1 MISKKDGYPKKV
13 QSLSW
18 PVSHL
23 KGVGPKRARLL
34 AQKALHTVLDLLFFT
49 PLRYEDRTTICP
61 IHETQEGV
69 PLLVKGKVIYGGE
82 EKFYSRRKRLFRI
95 RLRDQKS
102 VLDLIWFNYKKPH
115 LHRFAAQGTQLLAY
129 GTIRIN
135 RGYRQMIH
143 PEVSLYDTVG
153 DEDTESRLAFYP
165 VYSTVAGISGTA
177 LRSFMRSALDQYA
190 EALVDPVPPE
200 TAQGLGLPELDQA
213 LRSVH
218 FPDRQSSIDEL
229 NRFATPSHRRL
240 LFDRFFLVMLVM
252 AFRKKS
258 REKGICPVFCAPPD
272 MNKELE
278 RMLPFKLTAQ
288 QIRAVQDIAKDLASG
303 KPMNRLL
310 LGDVGCGKTIVA
322 AVAAYITLKN
332 KRQVALMAPTQVLA
346 TQHLEYFTQLSD
358 KMGFRPV
365 LLTSGLRKAD
375 RRETYDKIRNGSY
388 NLIIGTQAL
397 IQDEPV
403 FYNLGLAVIDE
414 QHRFGVR
421 ERALMDR
428 KGDNPHLL
436 VMTATPIPRTLA
448 ITLYGDMDISTI
460 RGYPKGRLPVL
471 TRMVRE
477 DEKRMLLDLLIRR
490 MSQGQQAF
498 VICPVIDG
506 SEDLDLKN
514 AVEMLEK
521 LRKVMS
527 PRFRIGLIHGRL
539 SVDEREAVMRDFRK
553 GAIDLLV
560 ATTVIEVGVH
570 VPRATVMIIEDPERF
585 GLAQLHQL
593 RGRVGRGTERGGCFL
608 VVSRDLS
615 PKAISRLEVFVH
627 NHDGFKIA
635 EKDLAQRGLGE
646 LTGTRQTGLGD
657 MDLGDMIREP
667 ELLSRAK
674 REARCLIDAD
684 PELQKPQNTALRA
697 FVEYVLTSPL
707 DL

>member
-1 MISKKDGYPKKV
+1 MIPKKHAYPKKI

-18 PVSHL
+18 PVSQL

-34 AQKALHTVLDLLFFT
+34 AQKGLHTVLDLLFFT
-49 PLRYEDRTTICP
+49 PLRYEDRTTISP
-61 IHETQEGV
+61 IHETQEGL
-69 PLLVKGKVIYGGE
+69 PSLVKGEVMSGGE
-82 EKFYSRRKRLFRI
+82 EKFQSSRKRLFRI

-102 VLDLIWFNYKKPH
+102 LLDLIWFNYKKPH
-115 LHRFAAQGTQLLAY
+115 LQRFAARGTQVLAY
-129 GTIRIN
+129 GTLRLN
-135 RGYRQMIH
+135 RGQRQMIH
-143 PEVSLYDTVG
+143 PEITLYDAAE
-153 DEDTESRLAFYP
+153 DEDGGSRLPFHP
-165 VYSTVAGISGTA
+165 VYSMVAGISGTA
-177 LRSFMRSALDQYA
+177 LRSFVQSALDQYA

-200 TAQGLGLPELDQA
+200 TARGLGLPELNQA

-229 NRFATPSHRRL
+229 NRLATPSHRRL
-240 LFDRFFLVMLVM
+240 IFDRFFLVMLVM

-258 REKGICPVFCAPPD
+258 REKGISPVFCPPPGL
-272 MNKELE
+272 NKELE
-278 RMLPFKLTAQ
+278 KILPFKLTAHQ
-288 QIRAVQDIAKDLASG
+288 AQAVQDIARDLAAG

-310 LGDVGCGKTIVA
+310 LGDVGCGKTVVA
-322 AVAAYITLKN
+322 AVAAYITVQN

-346 TQHLEYFTQLSD
+346 AQHLEYFTRLSE

-365 LLTSGLRKAD
+365 LLTSGLSRSD
-375 RRETYDKIRNGSY
+375 RRETYDRIRNGSY

-403 FYNLGLAVIDE
+403 FSDLGLAVIDE

-448 ITLYGDMDISTI
+448 MTLYGDMDISTI
-460 RGYPKGRLPVL
+460 RGYPEGRLPVQ
-471 TRMVRE
+471 TRMIKE
-477 DEKRMLLDLLIRR
+477 DEKRMLFDSLIRR
-490 MSQGQQAF
+490 LSEGQQAF
-498 VICPVIDG
+498 VICPVIEG
-506 SEDLDLKN
+506 SEDGDLKN
-514 AVEMLEK
+514 AVEMTEK
-521 LRKVMS
+521 LRKVML

-539 SVDEREAVMRDFRK
+539 PPDERDAVMRDFRN
-553 GAIDLLV
+553 GAIDVLV

-570 VPRATVMIIEDPERF
+570 VPGATMMIIEDPERF

-593 RGRVGRGTERGGCFL
+593 RGRVGRGTERGICFL

-615 PKAISRLEVFVH
+615 QKAVSRLEVFVE

-635 EKDLAQRGLGE
+635 EKDLAQRGVGE
-646 LTGTRQTGLGD
+646 FTGTRQAGIGD

-674 REARCLIDAD
+674 REARHLIDAD
-684 PELQKPQNTALRA
+684 PELRKPENAALRT
-697 FVEYVLTSPL
+697 FVESVLANPL
-707 DL
+707 DI

>member
-13 QSLSW
+13 QSLCW

-34 AQKALHTVLDLLFFT
+34 AQKGLYTVLDLLFFT

-61 IHETQEGV
+61 IHETQEGM
-69 PLLVKGKVIYGGE
+69 PLLVKGNVISGGE
-82 EKFYSRRKRLFRI
+82 ERFYSSRKRLFRI

-115 LHRFAAQGTQLLAY
+115 LQRFATQGMQLLAY

-135 RGYRQMIH
+135 RGHRQMIH
-143 PEVSLYDTVG
+143 PEVSLYDAAG
-153 DEDTESRLAFYP
+153 DGETESRLAFYP
-165 VYSTVAGISGTA
+165 VYSTVPGISGTA
-177 LRSFMRSALDQYA
+177 LRSFMRNALDQYA
-190 EALVDPVPPE
+190 EFLVDPVPPE
-200 TAQGLGLPELDQA
+200 TARGLGLPELDHA

-218 FPDRQSSIDEL
+218 FPDRQSSVDEL
-229 NRFATPSHRRL
+229 NRLATPAHRRL

-258 REKGICPVFCAPPD
+258 REKGVCPVFCAPPNL
-272 MNKELE
+272 NKKLDSI
-278 RMLPFKLTAQ
+278 LPFTLTSQ
-288 QIRAVQDIAKDLASG
+288 QRRAVQNIAEDLAAG

-310 LGDVGCGKTIVA
+310 LGDVGCGKTVVA
-322 AVAAYITLKN
+322 AVAAYITVQN
-332 KRQVALMAPTQVLA
+332 KRQVAIMAPTQILA
-346 TQHLEYFTQLSD
+346 AQHLEYFTQFSE

-375 RRETYDKIRNGSY
+375 RREIYDRIKDGSY

-397 IQDEPV
+397 IQEEPV
-403 FYNLGLAVIDE
+403 FSDLGLAVIDE

-421 ERALMDR
+421 DRALMDQ
-428 KGDNPHLL
+428 KGDHPHLL

-460 RGYPKGRLPVL
+460 RGYPTGRLPVL

-477 DEKRMLLDLLIRR
+477 DEKRMLLDSLIRR
-490 MSQGQQAF
+490 LSQGQRAF
-498 VICPVIDG
+498 VICPVIEG
-506 SEDLDLKN
+506 SEDVDLKN
-514 AVEMLEK
+514 AVDMTDK
-521 LRKVMS
+521 LRKVIS
-527 PRFRIGLIHGRL
+527 PRFQIGLIHGRL
-539 SVDEREAVMRDFRK
+539 PADMREAVMGDFRK
-553 GAIDLLV
+553 GEIHVLV
-560 ATTVIEVGVH
+560 ATTIIEVGVH
-570 VPRATVMIIEDPERF
+570 VPSATVMIIEDPERF

-593 RGRVGRGTERGGCFL
+593 RGRVGRGRERGVCFL

-615 PKAISRLEVFVH
+615 EKALSRLEVFVE

-635 EKDLAQRGLGE
+635 EEDLAQRGLGE
-646 LTGTRQTGLGD
+646 LTGTRQTGVGD
-657 MDLGDMIREP
+657 LDLGDMIWEP

-674 REARCLIDAD
+674 LEARRLIDDD
-684 PELQKPQNTALRA
+684 PELQKPQNRLLRA
-697 FVEYVLTSPL
+697 FVESVLTSPL